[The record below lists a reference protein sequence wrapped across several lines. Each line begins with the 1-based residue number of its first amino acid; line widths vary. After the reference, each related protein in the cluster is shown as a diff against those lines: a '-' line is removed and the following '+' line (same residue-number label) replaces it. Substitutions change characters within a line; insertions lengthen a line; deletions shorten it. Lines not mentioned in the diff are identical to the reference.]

1 MTGHALEVGET
12 SRPRFEFRSFGQRFD
27 AVHHRMA
34 RLSMP
39 VPEPVW
45 ERQSDEVY
53 IVSRASDRAG
63 VKIRHGAMDIK
74 VLARV
79 VDGLEQWRP
88 VLKTAFPLTAETLRD
103 EVWPLLEVPVPALP
117 APTCSLEAFLELV
130 RRAPALQPVRVHK
143 QRFGYLV
150 HDTICEYAVVLI
162 NGARVVTVST
172 ESPDLEAVRRTIAD
186 TGMTGLE
193 NISYVQALRR
203 VLGMVPKP
211 LANE

>member
-1 MTGHALEVGET
+1 MTRDALEVGET
-12 SRPRFEFRSFGQRFD
+12 SRPRFEFRSFGQRFE
-27 AVHHRMA
+27 AVHYRMS

-39 VPEPVW
+39 VPEAVW

-53 IVSRASDRAG
+53 VVSRASDRAG
-63 VKIRHGAMDIK
+63 VKIRHGAIDIK

-79 VDGLEQWRP
+79 TDGLEQWRP
-88 VLKTAFPLTAETLRD
+88 VLKAAFPLPVATLRE
-103 EVWPLLEVPVPALP
+103 EVWPALETAVPPLP
-117 APTCSLEAFLELV
+117 ARTYSLEAFLEVV
-130 RRAPALQPVRVHK
+130 RGEAALQPVRVHK

-150 HDTICEYAVVLI
+150 HDTICEYAVVFI

-186 TGMTGLE
+186 TGMGGLE
-193 NISYVQALRR
+193 NINYLQAVKR
-203 VLGMVPKP
+203 VIGMSSKP